1 MQDTAAWV
9 QWFRNSSPYIN
20 AHRGRT
26 FVLFVPGEAVASER
40 FATLGHDIALLD
52 SLGIRLVLV
61 HGARPQIG
69 AHLKQHGIETKF
81 DRHTRITTAEALPYI
96 EDAVGRVR
104 IRIEAQLSM
113 GLANSPMHNARLRAL
128 SGNFVTARP
137 VGVRD
142 GFDYQHTGEIR
153 RIDTQ
158 AIGAALDAGAIVLL
172 SPLGYSPTGEVFN
185 LNSEEVATTAAIAL
199 KADKLIF
206 LGDDEGV
213 RDGSAAGNGMLVRDL
228 TPQQA
233 QTLLSGKKVL
243 DTTAARHLAAAAHA
257 TANGVAR
264 AHLISHVRDGALLQE
279 LFTRDGCGTLVS
291 RESFETIRAAVVED
305 VGGILELIR
314 PLEEAGVLVKRAREQ
329 LETEIR
335 FFHVIERDGSI
346 IGCAA
351 LYPLADRAGELACV
365 AVHADYQRAGRAA
378 WLLEEIEKRARTQG
392 MTRLYTLTTQ
402 TAHFFQEQ
410 GFAASAP
417 GDLPEPKKSLY
428 NLQRNSKVFA
438 KNL

>member
-26 FVLFVPGEAVASER
+26 FVLFVPGEAVASAR
-40 FATLGHDIALLD
+40 FATLIHDIALLD

-61 HGARPQIG
+61 HGARPQID
-69 AHLKQHGIETKF
+69 ASLDERGIASQF
-81 DRHTRITTAEALPYI
+81 DRHARITPVETLPFI

-113 GLANSPMHNARLRAL
+113 GLANSPMHNARLRVM

-153 RIDTQ
+153 RIDTR
-158 AIGAALDAGAIVLL
+158 AIAAALDAGAIVLL
-172 SPLGYSPTGEVFN
+172 SPLGFSPTGEVFN
-185 LNSEEVATTAAIAL
+185 LNSEEVATNAAIAL

-206 LGDDEGV
+206 LGDDDGV
-213 RDGSAAGNGMLVRDL
+213 RNGSGSDSLLRDL

-233 QTLLSGKKVL
+233 QAALRDGSVPAGA
-243 DTTAARHLAAAAHA
+243 AARHLTAAAHA
-257 TANGVAR
+257 TAQGVAR
-264 AHLISHVRDGALLQE
+264 AHLIAHGRDGALLQE

-291 RESFETIRAAVVED
+291 RESFETVRAAGVED

-314 PLEEAGVLVKRAREQ
+314 PLEEAGILVKRAREQ

-335 FFHVIERDGSI
+335 YFQVIERDGSI

-351 LYPLADRAGELACV
+351 LYPLPEKAGELACV
-365 AVHADYQRAGRAA
+365 AVHADYQKAGRAA
-378 WLLEEIEKRARTQG
+378 RLVEEIAKRACAQG
-392 MTRLYTLTTQ
+392 MTRLFTLTTH
-402 TAHFFQEQ
+402 TAHFFLEQ
-410 GFAASAP
+410 GFVAATP
-417 GDLPEPKKSLY
+417 ETLPEPRKSLY
-428 NLQRNSKVFA
+428 NWQRNSKVFV